1 MRAVRSNRI
10 GELETMPTKPKASKV
25 FTEEERDAMVQRAK
39 ELKAARSGD
48 VDPEKEVLA
57 KIAEMSPSDRVMA
70 ERIHRAVKASSPQLT
85 PKLWYGMP
93 GFAKDGK
100 MLCFFQPAQ
109 KFKTRYATFGFNDVA
124 KLDDGTIWP
133 VAFAVTKV
141 TPTEEAKIVALVKKA
156 AG

>member
-1 MRAVRSNRI
+1 
-10 GELETMPTKPKASKV
+10 MPTRPRASKV

-39 ELKAARSGD
+39 ELKAARGGN

-57 KIAEMSPSDRVMA
+57 KIAEMSPSDRAMA
-70 ERIHRAVKASSPQLT
+70 ERIHRAVKASAPKLT

>member
-1 MRAVRSNRI
+1 
-10 GELETMPTKPKASKV
+10 MPTKPKASKV

-48 VDPEKEVLA
+48 ADPEKEVLA

-70 ERIHRAVKASSPQLT
+70 ERIHRAIKAGSPQLT
-85 PKLWYGMP
+85 PRLWYGMP
-93 GFAKDGK
+93 GFAKNGK
-100 MLCFFQPAQ
+100 ILCFFQPAQ

-141 TPTEEAKIVALVKKA
+141 TPAEEAKIVALVKKA
-156 AG
+156 AAG

>member
-1 MRAVRSNRI
+1 
-10 GELETMPTKPKASKV
+10 MPAKPKASKV

-57 KIAEMSPSDRVMA
+57 KIAEMSPSDRAMA
-70 ERIHRAVKASSPQLT
+70 ERIHRAVKASSPKLT

-133 VAFAVTKV
+133 VAFALTKV